1 MLKKLA
7 AVCAA
12 ASALFVLGATQANA
26 AVNDF
31 VGQWTNQDSNTS
43 DVTRV
48 TVTRTG
54 ANLRVNVFGSCH
66 PTDCDWGAVNATA
79 FAATAGGNLN
89 NDADVVMATYTQGF
103 ARKTVLLRLNGAN
116 IAYEVF
122 TEFTDSSGRANYRTS
137 GRLNRA
143 ADGGIRF
150 PGGRIPGGLIPGGRL
165 EGAAALS
172 EDCVSFTPGA
182 LRVQN
187 VSGRWKIT
195 EGSHWVADFGAN
207 RAAAEQ
213 GLAII
218 LRYGFTSQCFVAR
231 PNPPMTYWLD
241 GKNVANVK
249 RGALG
254 GCLTMKQANV
264 QARNVGGAWKVVQ
277 GDQWML
283 DFGSNREGAEQAV
296 RVIQTHNLNRQ
307 CFVARP
313 NPPMTYWLSAP

>member
-12 ASALFVLGATQANA
+12 ASAFIVLGAGAAHA

-31 VGQWTNQDSNTS
+31 VGQWTNQDTS
-43 DVTRV
+43 TNDITRV

-54 ANLRVNVFGSCH
+54 GTLRLNVFGRCS
-66 PTDCDWGAVNATA
+66 PSDCDWGAVNATA
-79 FAATAGGNLN
+79 FASTAAGNVD
-89 NDADVVMATYTQGF
+89 NDADIVMATYTQGF
-103 ARKTVLLRLNGAN
+103 ARKTVLLRLNGSN

-122 TEFTDSSGRANYRTS
+122 TEFTDSSGRSNYHTS
-137 GRLNRA
+137 GRLQRA
-143 ADGGIRF
+143 RDGVRI
-150 PGGRIPGGLIPGGRL
+150 PGGRIPGGLIPGGVL
-165 EGAAALS
+165 TPSPALS

-187 VSGRWKIT
+187 VGGRWKIV
-195 EGSHWVADFGAN
+195 EGSHYVADFGAN

-231 PNPPMTYWLD
+231 PNAQMTYWRRGDHVPNLPTGAGED
-241 GKNVANVK
+241 CLAVNPANVE
-249 RGALG
+249 
-254 GCLTMKQANV
+254 
-264 QARNVGGAWKVVQ
+264 ARNVSGAWKVVQ
-277 GDQWML
+277 GNQWML
-283 DFGSNREGAEQAV
+283 DFGANREGAEQAV
-296 RVIQTHNLNRQ
+296 RVIQAHNLNRQ
-307 CFVARP
+307 CFVSRP

>member
-31 VGQWTNQDSNTS
+31 VGQWTNQDSNTA

-231 PNPPMTYWLD
+231 PNPPMTYWR
-241 GKNVANVK
+241 
-249 RGALG
+249 RGDHVPNLPTGAG
-254 GCLTMKQANV
+254 EDCLAVNPANV

-283 DFGSNREGAEQAV
+283 DFGANREGAEQAV

>member
-1 MLKKLA
+1 MLKNLA
-7 AVCAA
+7 AICAA
-12 ASALFVLGATQANA
+12 ASALFVLGATEASA
-26 AVNDF
+26 AVDDF
-31 VGQWTNQDSNTS
+31 VGQWTNQNSSTT

-48 TVTRTG
+48 TVTSTG
-54 ANLRVNVFGSCH
+54 ANLRINVFGSCQ
-66 PTDCDWGAVNATA
+66 PSDCDWGAVNATA

-89 NDADVVMATYTQGF
+89 NDADVVMASYTQGF

-122 TEFTDSSGRANYRTS
+122 TEFTDSSGRANYHTS
-137 GRLNRA
+137 GRLNRTPER
-143 ADGGIRF
+143 GIRV
-150 PGGRIPGGLIPGGRL
+150 PGGRIPGGVIPGRID
-165 EGAAALS
+165 GATALS
-172 EDCVSFTPGA
+172 EDCVGFTPGA

-187 VSGRWKIT
+187 VGGRWKIV
-195 EGSHWVADFGAN
+195 EGTHYVADFGSN

-231 PNPPMTYWLD
+231 PNAEMTYWR
-241 GKNVANVK
+241 
-249 RGALG
+249 RGERVPSLATG
-254 GCLTMKQANV
+254 TGEDCLAVNPANV

-277 GDQWML
+277 GNQWML
-283 DFGSNREGAEQAV
+283 DFGANREGAEQAV

-307 CFVARP
+307 CFVSRP

>member
-7 AVCAA
+7 AICAA
-12 ASALFVLGATQANA
+12 ASALFVLGAGAAHA

-48 TVTRTG
+48 AVTRTG
-54 ANLRVNVFGSCH
+54 GALRVNVFGSCS
-66 PTDCDWGAVNATA
+66 PTDCDWGIVNATA
-79 FAATAGGNLN
+79 FAATAAGNVN
-89 NDADVVMATYTQGF
+89 NDADVVLATYTQSF

-137 GRLNRA
+137 GRLQRVSE
-143 ADGGIRF
+143 GGGRF
-150 PGGRIPGGLIPGGRL
+150 PGGRIPGVVIPGVVL
-165 EGAAALS
+165 PGAAIS
-172 EDCVSFTPGA
+172 EDCVSFTPGR
-182 LRVQN
+182 LRVEN

-195 EGSHWVADFGAN
+195 EGSHWVADFGSN
-207 RAAAEQ
+207 RAAADQ
-213 GLAII
+213 AHAII

-231 PNPPMTYWLD
+231 PNPPMTYWRR
-241 GKNVANVK
+241 GTNVPNLPTGAGEDCIAVNPANVE
-249 RGALG
+249 
-254 GCLTMKQANV
+254 
-264 QARNVGGAWKVVQ
+264 ARNVNGSWKVVQ
-277 GDQWML
+277 GNQWML
-283 DFGSNREGAEQAV
+283 DFASNRAGAEEAV
-296 RVIQTHNLNRQ
+296 RIIQHHNLNRQ